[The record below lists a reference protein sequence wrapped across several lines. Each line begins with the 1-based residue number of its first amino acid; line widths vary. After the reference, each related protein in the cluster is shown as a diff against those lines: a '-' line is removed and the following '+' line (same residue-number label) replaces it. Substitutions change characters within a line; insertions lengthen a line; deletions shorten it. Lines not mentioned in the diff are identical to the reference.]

1 MALYDRETWVP
12 DANTQEL
19 QTQAYSRHFIWKKK
33 SLVTK
38 RRSSEEDP
46 IMARVIGEKLLSN
59 DYRQLST
66 ST

>member
-1 MALYDRETWVP
+1 MALYDRETWIP

-19 QTQAYSRHFIWKKK
+19 QTETYSRHFVWKKK
-33 SLVTK
+33 SLATK
-38 RRSSEEDP
+38 RRSSEEDT

-59 DYRQLST
+59 DNRQLSL